1 MSCTAV
7 GDYKARGNYHALA
20 EHWDGSTWT
29 VQTAVTRNG
38 STWTVQQTAFPP
50 RHKVLNAL
58 SCASASTCTAV
69 GGSSTA
75 SEPFNDRPV
84 AEHE

>member
-1 MSCTAV
+1 VFCTSASQCTAV
-7 GDYKARGNYHALA
+7 GGTGSAALA
-20 EHWDGSTWT
+20 ERW
-29 VQTAVTRNG
+29 NG

>member
-1 MSCTAV
+1 
-7 GDYKARGNYHALA
+7 
-20 EHWDGSTWT
+20 
-29 VQTAVTRNG
+29 
-38 STWTVQQTAFPP
+38 
-50 RHKVLNAL
+50 VLNAL